1 MRHNR
6 GFQAV
11 GMRLKRHRN
20 LALLAAALLLHG
32 CGSSSTP
39 GNADSG
45 PPVVDAQ
52 GCTAYGD
59 PPRGR
64 VTLHWGPRHDA
75 HLLIPEIP
83 K

>member
-1 MRHNR
+1 V
-6 GFQAV
+6 V
-11 GMRLKRHRN
+11 GGRWLNPRDP
-20 LALLAAALLLHG
+20 LTGQFPA
-32 CGSSSTP
+32 
-39 GNADSG
+39 
-45 PPVVDAQ
+45 
-52 GCTAYGD
+52 AYGN